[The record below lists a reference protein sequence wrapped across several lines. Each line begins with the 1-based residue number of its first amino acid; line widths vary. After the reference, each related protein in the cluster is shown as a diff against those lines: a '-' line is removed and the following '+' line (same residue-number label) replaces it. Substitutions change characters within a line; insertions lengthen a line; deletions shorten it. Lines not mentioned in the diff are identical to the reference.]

1 GPAQGGPVAARRREE
16 LWRNLADVR
25 VRIAAAATAAGRQ
38 AGELTLIAVSKN
50 WPASD
55 VALLAGSGITHF
67 AENREQ
73 EARAKVAA
81 VTEYLASHE
90 PCREYDSEVSSTWR
104 PPAPQRAP
112 EGDGQPPR
120 PDSAAPPA
128 AGPSRPGTGRDGGE
142 PGPAA
147 VPRLPSGAWPCWHFV
162 GQLQRNKARPVARWA
177 GWVQSVDRAPLVDA
191 LAAGALAYG
200 REIAVCLQVSLD
212 LPGHDT
218 GRGGARPADIPA
230 LGDLVAASRG
240 LVLAGVMGVA
250 PRGLPAR
257 PAFARLRE
265 VSWMLR
271 REHPEASV
279 ISAGMSGDFPDAV
292 AEGATH
298 LRIGTA
304 LFGPRRA
311 VP

>member
-1 GPAQGGPVAARRREE
+1 VRAGPVTAAPAAGGPAVSGPAAARRREE

-25 VRIAAAATAAGRQ
+25 ARIAAAATAAGRQ
-38 AGELTLIAVSKN
+38 ADELTLIAVSKN

-55 VALLAGSGITHF
+55 VVLLAGSGVTHF

-81 VTEYLASHE
+81 VTKYLVAHE
-90 PCREYDSEVSSTWR
+90 SCRELDSEVSSAWR
-104 PPAPQRAP
+104 PSAPQTAP
-112 EGDGQPPR
+112 EGDDGQPPR
-120 PDSAAPPA
+120 PDPAAAPA
-128 AGPSRPGTGRDGGE
+128 AGP
-142 PGPAA
+142 
-147 VPRLPSGAWPCWHFV
+147 GASFGSWPCWHFV

-177 GWVQSVDRAPLVDA
+177 GWVQSVDRAPLVNA
-191 LAAGALAYG
+191 LAAGALAHD
-200 REIAVCLQVSLD
+200 REIVVCLQVSLD
-212 LPGHDT
+212 PPGCDT
-218 GRGGARPADIPA
+218 GRGGARPADVLA

-279 ISAGMSGDFPDAV
+279 ISAGMSADFPDAV